1 VRTTDPAATSSAAAP
16 PTAAKHDPASDPLVL
31 RVLAGVLIALT
42 AAGLAVV
49 ESFLVPLR
57 IGSVPFPITILLAVA
72 GNVGLAKLAGRKT
85 GSIAGAA
92 VPPVLWLV
100 VIIVLSLPRPEG
112 DLIVPGNLTGLAFLF
127 AGAVAGAFGVASEIT
142 RRTRSVPSVRR

>member
-1 VRTTDPAATSSAAAP
+1 VRTTDPAPTSPATAAP
-16 PTAAKHDPASDPLVL
+16 TPAKHDPGSDPLVL
-31 RVLAGVLIALT
+31 RVLAGALIAVT

-49 ESFLVPLR
+49 ECFLVPLR

-72 GNVGLAKLAGRKT
+72 GNIVLAKLSARQT

-100 VIIVLSLPRPEG
+100 VVIVLSLPRAEG
-112 DLIVPGNLTGLAFLF
+112 DLIVEGSLTGLVFLF